1 MQRISVMG
9 KHLIKKTAAVVCM
22 TILINGIGVF
32 DCKNINAAEENYEI
46 VNMWGEETSVEKHE
60 EETVP
65 EVSKNPEEYKT
76 WAVDSEEWKE
86 IFAKPEQYPNLMLED
101 LERNPEILEYVYGYP
116 DASKEVQGGLTEKE
130 KEETCPLLMQW
141 DSRWGYV
148 EYGSY
153 NIGISGCGPTSLS
166 MVLYGFTRE
175 ETLTPDY
182 LAGVAMEKG
191 YYVKGSG
198 TAWTFMT
205 QVAQEYGVE
214 VSQTVSLEKEKMIE
228 NLENGGLIICSMRPG
243 DFTNTGHFIV
253 VCGYDGEKFKV
264 NDPFSYTNSAKLWD
278 FETLEAQAK
287 QVWYYR
293 YQTEDEGKS

>member
-1 MQRISVMG
+1 MG
-9 KHLIKKTAAVVCM
+9 KHLIEKAAAVICM
-22 TILINGIGVF
+22 TILINGMGVF

-46 VNMWGEETSVEKHE
+46 VNMWGEETSVEKHDE
-60 EETVP
+60 KTVP
-65 EVSKNPEEYKT
+65 EVSENPEEYKN

-116 DASKEVQGGLTEKE
+116 DAPKEAQGGLTEKE
-130 KEETCPLLMQW
+130 KEEMCPLLMQW

-166 MVLYGFTRE
+166 MVLYSFTRE

-205 QVAQEYGVE
+205 QVAQEYGAE
-214 VSQTVSLEKEKMIE
+214 VSQAVSLEKEKMIE
-228 NLENGGLIICSMRPG
+228 NFENGGLIICSMRPG

-293 YQTEDEGKS
+293 YQTE

>member
-1 MQRISVMG
+1 ME
-9 KHLIKKTAAVVCM
+9 KYLIEKAAAVVCM
-22 TILINGIGVF
+22 TILINGIGVL
-32 DCKNINAAEENYEI
+32 DCSNINAAEENYEI
-46 VNMWGEETSVEKHE
+46 VDMWGEETSVEKHE
-60 EETVP
+60 EEKVP
-65 EVSKNPEEYKT
+65 DVSENPEEYKT
-76 WAVDSEEWKE
+76 WALESLEWEE
-86 IFAKPEQYPNLMLED
+86 IFEHSEKYPELMLEN

-116 DASKEVQGGLTEKE
+116 DASKETQGGLTEKE

-153 NIGISGCGPTSLS
+153 NIGISGCGPTCLA
-166 MVLYGFTRE
+166 MVLYSFTRE
-175 ETLTPDY
+175 EMLTPDY
-182 LAGVAMEKG
+182 LAGMAMEKG
-191 YYVKGSG
+191 YYVKGTG
-198 TAWTFMT
+198 TSWTFMT

-214 VSQTVSLEKEKMIE
+214 VSQAVSLEKEKMIE

-253 VCGYDGEKFKV
+253 VCGYAGGKFKV

-293 YQTEDEGKS
+293 CQTE